1 MTESEIRAEFAR
13 MLEYIATHHG
23 LDVKV
28 RLVIDRT
35 GSYPRPRDFAKTTGS
50 TIYVSPKLIG
60 SDVERVRGLL
70 YHEVGHVLLMQSGD
84 FDHPEDYA
92 DYVAELCFQT
102 PIYYDSEDVQ
112 TTAKGERPRPSHL
125 PQN

>member
-1 MTESEIRAEFAR
+1 MTESEIRALFAR
-13 MLEYIATHHG
+13 MLDHIRTYHG
-23 LDVKV
+23 LDINV

-35 GSYPRPRDFAKTTGS
+35 GSYPNRRDFAKTTGS

-60 SDVERVRGLL
+60 SDIDRIRGLL
-70 YHEVGHVLLMQSGD
+70 YHELGHVLLMQSGD
-84 FDHPEDYA
+84 FDHSEDYA

-102 PIYYDSEDVQ
+102 PIYYDTEDVQ
-112 TTAKGERPRPSHL
+112 TTAYGVRPRPPHL